1 MSDFVPDDHTGL
13 WRREVITAPGYRDE
27 TTRVLWLQTRS
38 WYADVRV
45 PIDRPSARGEGFSAY
60 SDEELLALAKIQGF
74 AGQLRAADG
83 ICFWRRD
90 LDHQPTGPMPDE
102 ARCGVEGEV
111 MIEDGIHA
119 DYQEIWRRE
128 DLSQAPLAAFRL
140 EGADREGLLVVGG
153 RHMIEFIARPGALP
167 VGESLADVVAADLAA
182 GHRASAEAL
191 LGTRIRYASR
201 DENACWITRLSSFP
215 WLEGWPM
222 WTGAAFDPHGQVL
235 ETITGVER
243 SMWRLIDASEP
254 PEVRLFAAITTEGAT
269 P

>member
-1 MSDFVPDDHTGL
+1 M
-13 WRREVITAPGYRDE
+13 
-27 TTRVLWLQTRS
+27 
-38 WYADVRV
+38 
-45 PIDRPSARGEGFSAY
+45 
-60 SDEELLALAKIQGF
+60 
-74 AGQLRAADG
+74 
-83 ICFWRRD
+83 
-90 LDHQPTGPMPDE
+90 
-102 ARCGVEGEV
+102 
-111 MIEDGIHA
+111 
-119 DYQEIWRRE
+119 
-128 DLSQAPLAAFRL
+128 
-140 EGADREGLLVVGG
+140 
-153 RHMIEFIARPGALP
+153 
-167 VGESLADVVAADLAA
+167 AADLAA